1 MNFNLSN
8 SKVSTSILNIKK
20 GSLLS
25 KAYTA
30 QREQDWKSSE
40 TLQRYKATQ

>member
-1 MNFNLSN
+1 MTFNLSKD
-8 SKVSTSILNIKK
+8 KVSTSILNIKK

-30 QREQDWKSSE
+30 
-40 TLQRYKATQ
+40 

>member
-1 MNFNLSN
+1 MTFNLSKD
-8 SKVSTSILNIKK
+8 KVGTSVLNIKQ

-30 QREQDWKSSE
+30 
-40 TLQRYKATQ
+40 